1 MPRLV
6 IDDLEVEVPKG
17 SKVIDAAE
25 RLGIIIPRFC
35 YHEALG
41 SVGACR
47 MCAVKF
53 IQGPF
58 KGVQMSCMVDAQ
70 DGMVVSTTD
79 QEAVQFRKRVIE
91 LLMMNHP
98 LDCPVCDEG
107 GQCLLQDETVS
118 GGHGVR
124 RYRGRKRTYR
134 DQYLGPYIQHEMNRC
149 IHCYRC
155 SRFYQE
161 FAGYKDLGP
170 LQIGDRLY
178 FGRFSNGKLESPFS
192 GNLVDICPTGVYTDK
207 SARFK
212 VRRWD
217 LQRAPSLCNLCSLG
231 CNTVG
236 NAHYRGVMRVEARY
250 NHDVNGYFICDAGR
264 FGFSYSN
271 GGAGHKKR
279 PWTARVGGSAVSVQT
294 AFAKA
299 RESLG
304 NIAEKYGPSAIAAA
318 GSTRNSLESQC
329 MLKRICRTR
338 EWRGP
343 LFFCDPAKLRK
354 TRSALK
360 ALDGEI
366 AVSMREIEKADF
378 VIIAGA
384 DPLNEAGMA
393 ALALRQAS
401 RRQAPIVT
409 IDPRSVFLSCNFEHI
424 PATPDEIE
432 LYLGMLARKAV
443 EKDSAAFGEEAKGFY
458 RALAADHGDR
468 ELMARIGQLAEQL
481 GSSKRPVIICG
492 TDVTRETTPA
502 FAADCARLLGLTGK
516 QAGLFYVLPGAGAF
530 SAALLSGADGQAFA
544 DVVSDIENGLVRA
557 LVVLESDPFHHY
569 PDRARLDRAIS
580 KLELLIAIDYF
591 PTETVKRAGIFCPA
605 STIFETG
612 STFINQEGRAQ
623 FAKQV
628 HHGGVPI
635 WGGEH
640 LPREYRDFVPGGDH
654 LPAWKALWEIAGI
667 SMPDTRLSDISPGEF
682 IPTEHTAFEVF
693 DANNYPVDGIR
704 ILQGKSGNGYFHAPR
719 GIESLEKPKSSE
731 GLELL
736 MVEWMFGT
744 TEFSAWADSLEAGIT
759 GPYMSMHLKDA
770 EHAGLCDGDRVSV
783 ELGNG
788 TLEITVS
795 VSDRTAEGTLVI
807 PRHQSLDWRKMKDF
821 GVRVLPENIRK
832 V

>member
-17 SKVIDAAE
+17 SKVIEAAE

-53 IQGPF
+53 VQGPF

-79 QEAVQFRKRVIE
+79 EEAVDFRGRIIE

-118 GGHGVR
+118 GGHGIR
-124 RYRGRKRTYR
+124 RYRGSKRTYR

-161 FAGYKDLGP
+161 FAGYRDLGP

-178 FGRFSNGKLESPFS
+178 FGRFSDGKLESPFS

-207 SARFK
+207 TARFK

-217 LQRAPSLCNLCSLG
+217 LQRAPSLCNHCSLG

-279 PWTARVGGSAVSVQT
+279 PWAARVGESVVSVQT
-294 AFAKA
+294 AFARA

-304 NIAEKYGPSAIAAA
+304 DIAEKYGPTAIAAV

-338 EWRGP
+338 DWRGP
-343 LFFCDPAKLRK
+343 VFFADPAKLRK
-354 TRSALK
+354 TLSALEE
-360 ALDGEI
+360 LDSEI

-384 DPLNEAGMA
+384 DLLNEAGMA

-401 RRQAPIVT
+401 RMRAPIVA
-409 IDPRSVFLSCNFEHI
+409 IDPRPVFLPCNFEHI
-424 PATPDEIE
+424 PAAPGEIE
-432 LYLGMLARKAV
+432 LYVGMLVGKAV
-443 EKDSAAFGEEAKGFY
+443 GKDPAAFGNEAKDFY
-458 RALAADHGDR
+458 RAPAAEHGDR
-468 ELMARIGQLAEQL
+468 ELPARIASLAEQL

-502 FAADCARLLGLTGK
+502 FAAGCARLLALAGRR
-516 QAGLFYVLPGAGAF
+516 AGLFYLLPGAGAF
-530 SAALLSGADGQAFA
+530 SSALLSGADGQAFA
-544 DVVSDIENGLVRA
+544 DLVGDIEKGLVRA
-557 LVVLESDPFHHY
+557 LVVVESDPFHYY
-569 PDRARLDRAIS
+569 PDGPRLDRAMS

-591 PTETVKRAGIFCPA
+591 PTETVKRASIFCPA
-605 STIFETG
+605 STVFETG

-640 LPREYRDFVPGGDH
+640 PPRVYQDFVPGGDH
-654 LPAWKALWEIAGI
+654 LPAWEALWKIADI
-667 SMPDTRLSDISPGEF
+667 SMPDAGLSDISPGEF
-682 IPTEHTAFEVF
+682 IPTEHTAFEGF
-693 DANNYPVDGIR
+693 DSDHYPLDGIS
-704 ILQGKSGNGYFHAPR
+704 ILQGKAGKGNLHAPR
-719 GIESLEKPKSSE
+719 GVESREQPKDSE

-744 TEFSAWADSLEAGIT
+744 TEFSAWSDSLDAAVTE
-759 GPYMSMHLKDA
+759 PYMSMHSKDA
-770 EHAGLCDGDRVSV
+770 EQAGLSDGDRVSV
-783 ELGNG
+783 ELDSG
-788 TLEITVS
+788 TLEIVVS

-807 PRHQSLDWRKMKDF
+807 PRHQWLDWRKMKGF
-821 GVRVLPENIRK
+821 SVRVLPEKIRK